1 MAIEGIH
8 LVHIGFDAGHLYGMV
23 GTDDNDAPFA
33 FELLYPL
40 ELGIVALASGAQ
52 CLAQLGIAAIYK
64 RWQVR
69 RLLLL
74 AVAEMP
80 GEQTYLSYCAFFLLR
95 TKVIQAE
102 RKQY

>member
-1 MAIEGIH
+1 MTIEGIH

-23 GTDDNDAPFA
+23 GTDDSDAPFT

-40 ELGIVALASGAQ
+40 ELGIVTLASGAQ
-52 CLAQLGIAAIYK
+52 CLAQLGVAAIYK

-80 GEQTYLSYCAFFLLR
+80 GEQTYLSCCAVF
-95 TKVIQAE
+95 
-102 RKQY
+102 Y